1 MKRYVLFSLL
11 VVFMTSLSFNAMAQW
26 KKKKKEKE
34 TVVVTDVVVSNQPL
48 LKNNIDTVSYMI
60 GADIAKNFRTN
71 GIVVNEELF
80 IQGFKDGRNKK
91 DTLFTED
98 QIGTCLQAF
107 QVELNAKR
115 QKKADSVMIINQ
127 QKGDAFL
134 AENKSKTGVITL
146 PSGLQYKVVK
156 EGAGESPTDKDV
168 VHVHYTG
175 TLIDGTKFDSS
186 RDRGEPVEFPV
197 NGVIPGWIEGLK
209 LMKPGAMYM
218 LYITAK
224 LAYGEHGTGPIP
236 GGSTLVFEVE
246 LLSIDKK

>member
-1 MKRYVLFSLL
+1 MKRYLLFSLAFVIL
-11 VVFMTSLSFNAMAQW
+11 CSLSFNAMAQRW
-26 KKKKKEKE
+26 NKKKKEKN
-34 TVVVTDVVVSNQPL
+34 TVTDVVVAPQPL
-48 LKNNIDTVSYMI
+48 LKNNTDTISYII
-60 GADIAKNFRTN
+60 GADISKSFRTN
-71 GIVVNEELF
+71 SIQVNDEIL
-80 IQGFKDGRNKK
+80 IRGFRDGQSRK
-91 DTLFTED
+91 DTLFTEE
-98 QIGTCLQAF
+98 QIGTCMQAW
-107 QVELNAKR
+107 QMKMNAKK
-115 QKKADSVMIINQ
+115 QKAGDSITMINQ

-134 AENKSKTGVITL
+134 AENKSKPGVITQ

-156 EGAGESPTDKDV
+156 EGAGDSPNDKDV

-197 NGVIPGWIEGLK
+197 NGVIPGWTEGLK

-218 LYITAK
+218 LYIPAK

>member
-1 MKRYVLFSLL
+1 MKRFILFSLAF
-11 VVFMTSLSFNAMAQW
+11 VFLTSLSFNAMAQRW
-26 KKKKKEKE
+26 NKKKKEKN
-34 TVVVTDVVVSNQPL
+34 TVTDVVVAPQPL

-60 GADIAKNFRTN
+60 GADIAKNFRIN
-71 GIVVNEELF
+71 SIVVNDELF
-80 IQGFKDGRNKK
+80 IRGFKDGQNKK
-91 DTLFTED
+91 DTLFTEE
-98 QIGTCLQAF
+98 QTGTCLQAF

-134 AENKSKTGVITL
+134 AENKPKPGVITL
-146 PSGLQYKVVK
+146 PSGLQYKIVK
-156 EGAGESPTDKDV
+156 EGAGDSPADKDV

-197 NGVIPGWIEGLK
+197 NGVIPGWTEGLK

-218 LYITAK
+218 LYIPSK
-224 LAYGEHGTGPIP
+224 LAYGDHGNGPIP

-246 LLSIDKK
+246 LLSVDKK